1 MNVIK
6 LTFSISLSFFILFLN
21 FNNGKKTYEKKNVNL
36 IKKNDCG
43 IESVTLKTERTSKKR
58 KFHFWKLRHKKVII
72 FDQVLDSNNNII
84 FERKSVFICSMDA
97 CDDRKYRR
105 IKIMNN
111 EIWVYG
117 YGKNY
122 ENKYI
127 KRYDFCG
134 KYLRE
139 KDWTKNDFFND

>member
-1 MNVIK
+1 MTEKRN
-6 LTFSISLSFFILFLN
+6 ISL
-21 FNNGKKTYEKKNVNL
+21 TE
-36 IKKNDCG
+36 KNDCG
-43 IESVTLKTERTSKKR
+43 IKNVTLKTERTSEKR
-58 KFHFWKLRHKKVII
+58 KFLFWKLRHKKVII
-72 FDQVLDSNNNII
+72 FDKVLDSNNNVI
-84 FERKSVFICSMDA
+84 FEKKSVFICSMDA

-105 IKIMNN
+105 IKIVNN

-117 YGKNY
+117 YGKSY

-134 KYLRE
+134 KYLGK

>member
-6 LTFSISLSFFILFLN
+6 LTFSISLSFILLFINLN
-21 FNNGKKTYEKKNVNL
+21 SGKKPTEKRNINL
-36 IKKNDCG
+36 IEKNDCG
-43 IESVTLKTERTSKKR
+43 IKSVSVKTERASKKR
-58 KFHFWKLRHKKVII
+58 KFLFWKLRHKKVII
-72 FDQVLDSNNNII
+72 FDQVLDSNNNVI

-97 CDDRKYRR
+97 CDDRKDRR
-105 IKIMNN
+105 TKIVNN

-134 KYLRE
+134 KYLG
-139 KDWTKNDFFND
+139 KKNWTKNDFFND